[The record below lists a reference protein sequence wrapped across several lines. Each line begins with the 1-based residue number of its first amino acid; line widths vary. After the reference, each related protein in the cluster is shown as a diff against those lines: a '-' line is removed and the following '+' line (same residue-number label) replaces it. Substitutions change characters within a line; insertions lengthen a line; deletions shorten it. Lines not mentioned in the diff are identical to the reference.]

1 MRPYF
6 PFLTIVAL
14 AVLITGCNLARRSR
28 KFEAPQSKEFTL
40 PQGKGDAFLYDLKIY
55 HHGKKNSVRLDVY
68 RTDDS
73 IAIFARGYLGK
84 GALKGIIKNDSILA
98 YFPTEDEFYSGPIAA
113 LINDPCV
120 ANINFERS
128 ILSLFRKLPTEI
140 ESGLEDFYITIADQS
155 SRGRE
160 FRLTS
165 RVCNQEIRLEYDFR
179 NGRYVPLAIEFE
191 VKPQNPDEKPFGFS
205 AKRRE
210 QRLSISIPAKKFELE
225 IPDSASRIA
234 P

>member
-1 MRPYF
+1 
-6 PFLTIVAL
+6 LTIIILVI
-14 AVLITGCNLARRSR
+14 LISGCNLARRSK
-28 KFEAPQSKEFTL
+28 KFEAPQSKEFAL
-40 PQGKGDAFLYDLKIY
+40 PPGKGDAFLYDLKIY

-84 GALKGIIKNDSILA
+84 GALKGLIKNDSIQI
-98 YFPTEDEFYSGPIAA
+98 YFPTEDEFYAGPIAA
-113 LINDPCV
+113 LINDPC
-120 ANINFERS
+120 AASINFERS

-165 RVCNQEIRLEYDFR
+165 RECNQDIRLEYDFR
-179 NGRYVPLAIEFE
+179 NERYLPLTIEFE
-191 VKPQNPDEKPFGFS
+191 IEPRNPDEKPFGFS

-225 IPDSASRIA
+225 IPESASRII